1 MSTNSQIAFA
11 PQGNTIVVA
20 ATTPAPSGVQ
30 APIQTRYSGQDTGQ
44 VRIVNTGAV
53 IVHLGIGS
61 TAAEAATNAVA
72 AAAGSPAAGIPI
84 TAGATQILRF
94 PSGAF
99 FSGLSASA
107 ATVFITPGQ
116 GL

>member
-20 ATTPAPSGVQ
+20 STTPAPSGVQ
-30 APIQTRYSGQDTGQ
+30 ALVNTRFLGQDTGQ

-72 AAAGSPAAGIPI
+72 AAAGVPAAGIPI
-84 TAGATQILRF
+84 VAGTTQILRF

-116 GL
+116 GI

>member
-1 MSTNSQIAFA
+1 MSINSQIAFA

-20 ATTPAPSGVQ
+20 ANNPAPSGVQ
-30 APIQTRYSGQDTGQ
+30 APIQTRYSGQETGQ

-72 AAAGSPAAGIPI
+72 AAAGVPAAGVPI
-84 TAGATQILRF
+84 TAGSTQILRF
-94 PSGAF
+94 AQGAF
-99 FSGLSASA
+99 FSGFAASA
-107 ATVFITPGQ
+107 ATVFISPGQ
-116 GL
+116 GI

>member
-11 PQGNTIVVA
+11 PQGNTVVVA
-20 ATTPAPSGVQ
+20 ANTAAPSGVQ
-30 APIQTRYSGQDTGQ
+30 APIQTRFSGQDTGQ
-44 VRIVNTGAV
+44 VRIVNTSAV

-94 PSGAF
+94 QSGAF

-107 ATVFITPGQ
+107 ANVFITPGQ